1 MPVAPN
7 NTLKFLAQAFSVA
20 NPGEATGVYL
30 TKIGLFFK
38 KKGNASSI
46 RVSLLEMK
54 NGFPDRNSVL
64 PNSVVVLNSD
74 AVDVSPDASSETL
87 FEFSQPIF
95 LDATKQYC
103 FAIQSPSPDF
113 TIWGA
118 TRGERDVATDKI
130 VNNNP
135 LTESAFYSESN
146 AEYSELPS
154 QDIKFVLY
162 RAKFNTTNTGIAN
175 LRNKENIEYL
185 KISNAGTVE
194 NLIGYSTDKICNL
207 FDPAIEKGKFVDL
220 FKSTD
225 DNYVLLV
232 ETNSGNTF
240 TAGEEIVLY
249 RETVV
254 DGETFR
260 TELLSGVVDSI
271 LNYEYHSVFPR
282 LNIDKKTGTECAFSL
297 KGTIADGDSYSIET
311 GSSNG
316 YNTAITEYAERVFP
330 DKSRYMLSYSSE
342 NSILSD
348 PSIQLRTELSTSN
361 EYVAPIIRFDS
372 SHLALLTNIINNDT
386 TNENTRDG
394 LAEAKYI
401 SRIVTLADGMDAED
415 IKVYVDAYKPKNTEV
430 HVYGKFQNAEDFSNF
445 DTLEWIKLTQVTPE
459 NVYSDPKDQTDFR
472 EFEYEIPGED
482 GDPNTVSYKN
492 PNGIFVYGEFND
504 TTGQFVGFKKYSIKI
519 VLTTETDYEFNPPK
533 VTDLRVIALQ
543 K

>member
-20 NPGEATGVYL
+20 NPGEATGIYL

-64 PNSVVVLNSD
+64 PNSVVTLNSD
-74 AVDVSPDASSETL
+74 AVGISDNASSETL

-118 TRGERDVATDKI
+118 ERGERDVATNKI

-162 RAKFNTTNTGIAN
+162 RAKFNVATAGIAN
-175 LRNKENIEYL
+175 LRNKENVEYL
-185 KISNAGTVE
+185 KLSNTSIIE
-194 NLIGYSTDKICNL
+194 NLIPYSTDKICNL
-207 FDPAIEKGKFVDL
+207 YFPTVEKAKFVDL
-220 FKSTD
+220 FPV
-225 DNYVLLV
+225 NGGEYVMLV
-232 ETNSGNTF
+232 ETNSANSF

-254 DGETFR
+254 DGVTYR
-260 TELLSGVVDSI
+260 TELLSGTVDDI

-282 LNIDKKTGTECAFSL
+282 LNIDKKTGTEVAFSL
-297 KGTIADGDSYSIET
+297 KGAVADGDSYSIE
-311 GSSNG
+311 SG
-316 YNTAITEYAERVFP
+316 YNTVITEYAERVFP

-342 NSILSD
+342 NSVLSD
-348 PSIQLRTELSTSN
+348 SSIQLRTELSTSN

-386 TNENTRDG
+386 TNEETRDG

-415 IKVYVDAYKPKNTEV
+415 IKVYIDAYKPKNTEV

-472 EFEYEIPGED
+472 EFEYEIPGDD
-482 GDPNTVSYKN
+482 GDPDTISYKN
-492 PNGIFVYGEFND
+492 AATGIFEYNSGSE
-504 TTGQFVGFKKYSIKI
+504 TGKFIGFKKYSIKV

-543 K
+543 R

>member
-74 AVDVSPDASSETL
+74 AVDVSTDASNETL

-162 RAKFNTTNTGIAN
+162 RAKFNVTNTGIAN

-185 KISNAGTVE
+185 KISKAGVVE

-207 FDPAIEKGKFVDL
+207 FTPTVEKGKFVDL

-225 DNYVLLV
+225 DSYVLLV

-240 TAGEEIVLY
+240 TAGEDIVMY
-249 RETVV
+249 RETIV
-254 DGETFR
+254 DGVTYR
-260 TELLSGVVDSI
+260 TDLLSGVVDSI

-282 LNIDKKTGTECAFSL
+282 LNIDKKTGTEVAFSL
-297 KGTIADGDSYSIET
+297 KGAVADGDSYSLE
-311 GSSNG
+311 SG
-316 YNTAITEYAERVFP
+316 YDTAVTEYAERVFS
-330 DKSRYMLSYSSE
+330 DKPRYMLSYSSE

-372 SHLALLTNIINNDT
+372 SHLALLTNIVNNDT

-394 LAEAKYI
+394 LANAKYI

-445 DTLEWIKLTQVTPE
+445 DTLDWIELTQVTPE

-472 EFEYEIPGED
+472 EFEYEIPD
-482 GDPNTVSYKN
+482 ANKN
-492 PNGIFVYGEFND
+492 VTTGIFEYGDSNLES
-504 TTGQFVGFKKYSIKI
+504 TGKFIGFKKYSIKI

>member
-30 TKIGLFFK
+30 TKIGLFFN

-74 AVDVSPDASSETL
+74 AVDVSTDASNETL

-162 RAKFNTTNTGIAN
+162 RAKFNVGTSGIAN

-185 KISNAGTVE
+185 KILNAGVVE

-207 FDPAIEKGKFVDL
+207 FAPTIEKGKFIDL
-220 FKSTD
+220 FKSTND
-225 DNYVLLV
+225 SYVLLV

-240 TAGEEIVLY
+240 TSGEEIVLY

-297 KGTIADGDSYSIET
+297 KGTITDGDSYSIET

-316 YNTAITEYAERVFP
+316 YNTTITEYAERVFP
-330 DKSRYMLSYSSE
+330 DKSRYVLSYSSE

-348 PSIQLRTELSTSN
+348 PSIQLRTELSTTN

-372 SHLALLTNIINNDT
+372 SHLALLTNIVNNDT

-394 LAEAKYI
+394 LANAKYV
-401 SRIVTLADGMDAED
+401 SRIVTLADDMDAED

-445 DTLEWIKLTQVTPE
+445 DSLEWIKLTQVTPE
-459 NVYSDPKDQTDFR
+459 TVYSDPKDQTDFR
-472 EFEYEIPGED
+472 EFEYEIPA
-482 GDPNTVSYKN
+482 SYKN
-492 PNGIFVYGEFND
+492 NGIFEYND
-504 TTGQFVGFKKYSIKI
+504 SGSETGKFIGYKKYSIKI

>member
-74 AVDVSPDASSETL
+74 AVDVSTDASNETL

-185 KISNAGTVE
+185 KISKAGVVE

-207 FDPAIEKGKFVDL
+207 FTPTVEKGKFVDL

-225 DNYVLLV
+225 DSYVLLV

-240 TAGEEIVLY
+240 TAGEDIVLY
-249 RETVV
+249 RETII
-254 DGETFR
+254 DGVTFR
-260 TELLSGVVDSI
+260 TDLLSGVVDSI

-282 LNIDKKTGTECAFSL
+282 LNIDKKTGTEVAFSL
-297 KGTIADGDSYSIET
+297 KGAVADGDSYSLE
-311 GSSNG
+311 SG
-316 YNTAITEYAERVFP
+316 YNTVITEYAERVFP

-348 PSIQLRTELSTSN
+348 PSIQLRTELSTTN

-372 SHLALLTNIINNDT
+372 SHLALLTNIVNNDT

-394 LAEAKYI
+394 LANAKYI

-445 DTLEWIKLTQVTPE
+445 DTLDWIELTQVTPE

-472 EFEYEIPGED
+472 EFEYEIPD
-482 GDPNTVSYKN
+482 ANKN
-492 PNGIFVYGEFND
+492 VTTGIFEYGDSNLES
-504 TTGQFVGFKKYSIKI
+504 TGKFIGFKKYSIKI

>member
-1 MPVAPN
+1 MPVAQN

-20 NPGEATGVYL
+20 NPGEATGIYL

-46 RVSLLEMK
+46 RISLLEMK
-54 NGFPDRNSVL
+54 NGFPDRNSTL

-74 AVDVSPDASSETL
+74 QISVSDNAGTETL

-162 RAKFNTTNTGIAN
+162 RAKFNVATSGIAN
-175 LRNKENIEYL
+175 LRNKENIEYIKL
-185 KISNAGTVE
+185 SRASAVE
-194 NLIGYSTDKICNL
+194 NLIGYSTDKICSLYSPNT
-207 FDPAIEKGKFVDL
+207 EKAKFVDL
-220 FKSTD
+220 FKTV
-225 DNYVLLV
+225 DNDYVLIV
-232 ETNSGNTF
+232 ETNSGSTF
-240 TAGEEIVLY
+240 SAGEDIVMY

-254 DGETFR
+254 DGTTYR
-260 TELLSGVVDSI
+260 IELLSGVVDTI
-271 LNYEYHSVFPR
+271 FDYRYHSIFPR
-282 LNIDKKTGTECAFSL
+282 LNIDKKTGTEVAFSL
-297 KGTIADGDSYSIET
+297 LGAVADGDSYSLE
-311 GSSNG
+311 SD
-316 YNTAITEYAERVFP
+316 YNTVVTEYAERVFS
-330 DKSRYMLSYSSE
+330 DKPRFVLSYSNE
-342 NSILSD
+342 NSVLSGN
-348 PSIQLRTELSTSN
+348 PSLQLKTELSTTN

-386 TNENTRDG
+386 TNEETRDG

-415 IKVYVDAYKPKNTEV
+415 IRVYVDAYKPKNTEV

-445 DTLEWIKLTQVTPE
+445 DNLEWIKLSQITPTG
-459 NVYSDPKDQTDFR
+459 VYSDPKDQTDFR
-472 EFEYEIPGED
+472 EFEYEIPAEYKTTD
-482 GDPNTVSYKN
+482 GFFTYTDS
-492 PNGIFVYGEFND
+492 GSE
-504 TTGQFVGFKKYSIKI
+504 TGTFIRFKKYSIKI

>member
-1 MPVAPN
+1 MPVAQN

-20 NPGEATGVYL
+20 HPGEATGIYL
-30 TKIGLFFK
+30 TKIGLFFN

-54 NGFPDRNSVL
+54 NGFPDRNSTL

-74 AVDVSPDASSETL
+74 AVSISNNASSETL
-87 FEFSQPIF
+87 FQFSQPIF

-103 FAIQSPSPDF
+103 FAIQSPSSDF

-118 TRGERDVATDKI
+118 TLGERDVATDKV

-162 RAKFNTTNTGIAN
+162 RAKFNTALTGVAN
-175 LRNKENIEYL
+175 LRNKENVEYL
-185 KISNAGTVE
+185 KLSNTSLIE
-194 NLIGYSTDKICNL
+194 NLISYSTDKICNMY
-207 FDPAIEKGKFVDL
+207 FPTVEKAKFVDL
-220 FKSTD
+220 FKTS
-225 DNYVLLV
+225 DNDYVLVV
-232 ETNSGNTF
+232 ETNSGNAF
-240 TAGEEIVLY
+240 SIGEEIVLY
-249 RETVV
+249 RETISN
-254 DGETFR
+254 GTTYR
-260 TELLSGVVDSI
+260 TELLNTSVATI
-271 LNYEYHSVFPR
+271 LNYEYHSIFPR
-282 LNIDKKTGTECAFSL
+282 LNIDKKNGTEVALSL
-297 KGTIADGDSYSIET
+297 KGAIADGDSYSLE
-311 GSSNG
+311 SG
-316 YNTAITEYAERVFP
+316 YNTIITEYAERVFA

-348 PSIQLRTELSTSN
+348 PSIQLRTELSTTN

-372 SHLALLTNIINNDT
+372 SHLALLTNIINNDIT
-386 TNENTRDG
+386 DEDTRAG
-394 LAEAKYI
+394 LADAKYV

-430 HVYGKFQNAEDFSNF
+430 HVYGKFQNSEDFSNF
-445 DTLEWIKLTQVTPE
+445 DSLEWIKLTQFTPE

-472 EFEYEIPGED
+472 EFEYEIPAA
-482 GDPNTVSYKN
+482 YKN
-492 PNGIFVYGEFND
+492 ADGFFTYTDSGAE
-504 TTGQFVGFKKYSIKI
+504 TGMFIRFKKYSIKI